1 MTSRAPTMGRVSGR
15 LRLAVAGAAVVTV
28 LTAATAAAVAP
39 TPMGV
44 SAPMGVQ
51 APAMTR
57 LGASP
62 SQYPRASSPP
72 PGFLLERGRFKPV
85 AIPRRLEDLAPQG
98 IGPFGINDRGQIVGE
113 YVDAGNV
120 PHGFLLDKAGRFTPI
135 DVPGAKATNAAKIN
149 NRGQI
154 VGAYSNDTTDLDANG
169 VPRRGFVLDRGRYIR
184 LDFPGARSSQALDIN
199 DRGQVSGDYQDADGV
214 FHGYVWERGRFRTVD
229 GPRAGGTAVAGIN
242 NRGQLT
248 GTTGP
253 VQIADAFVLDRGQV
267 RHLQGARRPAH
278 RPLWHQRPGPGRGR
292 RRDCHD
298 GFRVPARPKGP
309 AHRDQPARRQRHR
322 RY

>member
-1 MTSRAPTMGRVSGR
+1 MI
-15 LRLAVAGAAVVTV
+15 
-28 LTAATAAAVAP
+28 
-39 TPMGV
+39 
-44 SAPMGVQ
+44 
-51 APAMTR
+51 R

-169 VPRRGFVLDRGRYIR
+169 VPRRGFVLDKHGRFTR
-184 LDFPGARSSQALDIN
+184 LDVPGARSSQALDIN

-214 FHGYVWERGRFRTVD
+214 FRGYVWERGRFRTVD
-229 GPRAGGTAVAGIN
+229 GPRAGEPAPAASTTAASS
-242 NRGQLT
+242 
-248 GTTGP
+248 
-253 VQIADAFVLDRGQV
+253 
-267 RHLQGARRPAH
+267 
-278 RPLWHQRPGPGRGR
+278 PGP
-292 RRDCHD
+292 
-298 GFRVPARPKGP
+298 PARSRSRTRSCWTGAGSSPSGCP
-309 AHRDQPARRQRHR
+309 APSSPSPLASTTRARSWAPP
-322 RY
+322 